1 MIELGE
7 GGVGEIFTPL
17 SAQMGRGA
25 DRIWGGSILEEFVTP
40 MGIDCNLGAVSGEG
54 GPLARHR
61 TFQSPLLIIT
71 SPP

>member
-1 MIELGE
+1 MGE

-17 SAQMGRGA
+17 SAQMGCGK
-25 DRIWGGSILEEFVTP
+25 SQSLEEFVTP
-40 MGIDCNLGAVSGEG
+40 VGIDCNLGAVSGEG
-54 GPLARHR
+54 GPLARHC